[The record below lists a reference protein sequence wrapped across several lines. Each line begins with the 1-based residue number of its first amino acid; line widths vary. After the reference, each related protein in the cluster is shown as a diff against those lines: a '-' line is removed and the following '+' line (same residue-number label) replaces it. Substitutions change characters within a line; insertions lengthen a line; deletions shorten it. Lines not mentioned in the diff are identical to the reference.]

1 MINITGWIKRGNR
14 TGTSVLSGVSYSCR
28 QKFIS
33 YSVWFN
39 LIHVS
44 KSRDNSQ

>member
-1 MINITGWIKRGNR
+1 MLNNNRLEKRGNR

-28 QKFIS
+28 QRFIS

-39 LIHVS
+39 LINVS
-44 KSRDNSQ
+44 KLRDNSQ